1 MWRESCTHRP
11 EIFFLRAPQVTRI
24 FPIWLEVLIYRNGML
39 GTWGIA
45 MPLDFTMPTQFR
57 GILSTITP
65 LDVLDILIVAV
76 ILYRVYVM
84 LKDTR
89 AITLGK
95 GILVLLGVTVVA
107 NYLNL
112 HVISWLLQKAV
123 TLLFVALPI
132 VFQPELRR
140 ALEHLG
146 QGKFFRPG
154 TLLDDEEAQSTI
166 REIRSAVKILSANKI
181 GALLVIERDMGLND
195 ISATGIQIDG
205 LITSDFLMNVFIPNT
220 PLHDGAAVIRGK
232 RLIAAGCLLPLTENR
247 SLSTELGTRHR
258 AAIGLSE
265 QCDALIVVVS
275 EETGTISIAENGHL
289 HRHLDGEQLT
299 HILTPAFAYSS
310 RSSILD
316 TIRSWREKS

>member
-1 MWRESCTHRP
+1 
-11 EIFFLRAPQVTRI
+11 
-24 FPIWLEVLIYRNGML
+24 
-39 GTWGIA
+39 

-65 LDVLDILIVAV
+65 LDILDILIVAF

-84 LKDTR
+84 LEDTR
-89 AITLGK
+89 AITLAK
-95 GILVLLGVTVVA
+95 GILVLLGVTVVTS
-107 NYLNL
+107 YFDL
-112 HVISWLLQKAV
+112 HVISWLLQKSV

-146 QGKFFRPG
+146 QGRFFRAG
-154 TLLDDEEAQSTI
+154 SLMDDEEAQSTI

-181 GALLVIERDMGLND
+181 GALLVIERNMGLND

-232 RLIAAGCLLPLTENR
+232 RLIAAGLLPLTENR

-265 QCDALIVVVS
+265 QCDALVVVVS
-275 EETGTISIAENGHL
+275 EETGTISIAENGRI
-289 HRHLDGEQLT
+289 HRHLDGDQLT

-310 RSSILD
+310 GSSIWELV
-316 TIRSWREKS
+316 RSWRKK

>member
-1 MWRESCTHRP
+1 M
-11 EIFFLRAPQVTRI
+11 
-24 FPIWLEVLIYRNGML
+24 PIDISLPSG
-39 GTWGIA
+39 
-45 MPLDFTMPTQFR
+45 FH
-57 GILSTITP
+57 GILSTITM
-65 LDVLDILIVAV
+65 LDVLDIFIVAV
-76 ILYRVYVM
+76 ILYKVYEM
-84 LKDTR
+84 LQDTR
-89 AITLGK
+89 AITLVK
-95 GILVLLGVTVVA
+95 GVLVLLGVTIICSWME
-107 NYLNL
+107 L
-112 HVISWLLQKAV
+112 HVISWLLQKCV

-146 QGKFFRPG
+146 QGKFLAPSM
-154 TLLDDEEAQSTI
+154 TLDDDEAGSVVN
-166 REIRSAVKILSANKI
+166 ELAKAVKVLSANKI

-247 SLSTELGTRHR
+247 GLSTELGTRHR

-275 EETGTISIAENGHL
+275 EETGTVSVAENGRIM
-289 HRHLDGEQLT
+289 RHLDIDRLKAV
-299 HILTPAFAYSS
+299 LRPAFVTPEASFK
-310 RSSILD
+310 D
-316 TIRSWREKS
+316 MIRNWRNKS